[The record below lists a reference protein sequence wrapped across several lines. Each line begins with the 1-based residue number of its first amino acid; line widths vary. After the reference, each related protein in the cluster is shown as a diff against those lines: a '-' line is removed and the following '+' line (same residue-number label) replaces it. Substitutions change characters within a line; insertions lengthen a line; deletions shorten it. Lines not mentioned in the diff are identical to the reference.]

1 MVQLSDGEREEKEEE
16 EGEEVPGL
24 RIEDER
30 HTMEDAK

>member
-1 MVQLSDGEREEKEEE
+1 MVQLSDGEREEKEE
-16 EGEEVPGL
+16 EEVPGL